1 MKLKLFTLAAA
12 AAMVAACTA
21 NASDRY
27 TVTAKVPEK
36 FDGLMAYLVNF
47 DTGEKIDSTAVKG
60 TTATFEGSVAAP
72 TLARLIIDGNRM
84 AQFALENAPIA
95 VDNGTA
101 TGSDLNK
108 RIQDIMR
115 RRGDFEAKFRAMAPD
130 STGEP
135 ARQAI
140 MEAYEAYTD
149 SIFRANANNLIGY
162 QIFLERAYGMDLD
175 QLKAAL
181 AENPG
186 LKQYTRV
193 GKLLTAAQNKA
204 ATQPGNKF
212 VDFTIKNDSITQSL
226 SDYVGKGKPVLVD
239 FWASWC
245 GPCIRETKVIKQ
257 LLEEWGPKGFEV
269 LGVAVWDEP
278 DNTRRAIE
286 RHKLPWPQII
296 NAQTVPTDLY
306 GITGIPTILIIGP
319 DGTILSRDK
328 QDDELRAEVKAVMEG
343 TLTPDSLKVQK

>member
-21 NASDRY
+21 TASDRY
-27 TVTAKVPEK
+27 TVTAKVPEN

-245 GPCIRETKVIKQ
+245 GPCRDELPDIVKAYELFHGKG
-257 LLEEWGPKGFEV
+257 LEI
-269 LGVAVWDEP
+269 LGVSCDYDVNDCRKYIDEHGLNWLNVCEGKGHQIEPWTLYGLVGIP
-278 DNTRRAIE
+278 DNVLIDC
-286 RHKLPWPQII
+286 K
-296 NAQTVPTDLY
+296 
-306 GITGIPTILIIGP
+306 TGIIIRRDLRGEILMNE
-319 DGTILSRDK
+319 LS
-328 QDDELRAEVKAVMEG
+328 ELME
-343 TLTPDSLKVQK
+343 